1 MYGPGYQ
8 GVPHQGQMF
17 NYYHMMPG
25 YGQAFNP
32 QQMQQHQQQQHQQQH
47 QQHQQQHQQQQ
58 QQQQQQPQQ
67 QQQQQQQGNN
77 QAKQQLHQQPPIPGT
92 PMPLDDDA
100 DLPPLPPGPPPAV
113 PPAQQHN
120 NHIQQQ
126 SMAYSGLMYNSFP
139 YGNWNGMHNDTSR
152 KYLLYYFLW
161 WTEMGE
167 EVVMAMRG
175 KLVMLLDFIK
185 LLVSYNMLISW

>member
-1 MYGPGYQ
+1 MELCLRILTLAISSCSQMYGPGYQ

-32 QQMQQHQQQQHQQQH
+32 QQMQQHQQP
-47 QQHQQQHQQQQ
+47 
-58 QQQQQQPQQ
+58 QQQQQPQP
-67 QQQQQQQGNN
+67 QQQQQQGNN
-77 QAKQQLHQQPPIPGT
+77 QVKQQLHQQPPIPGT
-92 PMPLDDDA
+92 PMPLDDES

-139 YGNWNGMHNDTSR
+139 YNNWNGMHNDTSR
-152 KYLLYYFLW
+152 
-161 WTEMGE
+161 
-167 EVVMAMRG
+167 
-175 KLVMLLDFIK
+175 
-185 LLVSYNMLISW
+185 